1 MMKDKMN
8 LRSPEETPAISNET
22 SEVTPA
28 NPRKWA
34 YTGPTYRFGI
44 ILPGTTTQLKPAD
57 MTDAEIDA
65 LILASPATK
74 DWFKLI

>member
-1 MMKDKMN
+1 MMKENMK

-22 SEVTPA
+22 SQVTPV

-34 YTGPTYRFGI
+34 YVGPVYRYGI

-57 MTDAEIDA
+57 MTDAEIDT
-65 LILASPATK
+65 LMQTRPVTK
-74 DWFKLI
+74 EWFKLI